1 MHWWLMYTGFVV
13 DVEMRVGGDGALGS
27 GGRGRWCRLYTA
39 RSSRA
44 AKSES
49 ASDASPSSRM
59 GSQIDFRWANNPP
72 STNEFVFDTL
82 LALELRLDT
91 GPFLDT
97 ASENRAMGDDVGF
110 LLADPELVL
119 GVHVDKRACIH
130 HQWLTC

>member
-1 MHWWLMYTGFVV
+1 MAG
-13 DVEMRVGGDGALGS
+13 
-27 GGRGRWCRLYTA
+27 
-39 RSSRA
+39 
-44 AKSES
+44 KSEDGWVES
-49 ASDASPSSRM
+49 SSDSSM

-130 HQWLTC
+130 HQWLAC